1 MGLTLSSARFM
12 PLRSHGGITREQR
25 YEESAEN
32 MWTQSPEF
40 RIDGPE
46 FRMLRD
52 RWPIR
57 QLRKQDC
64 RASSE
69 FRHCRLNGRLR
80 CLRVWDYRLCMPL
93 TDRDGRTARQS
104 VSRLLSRGVRDSEM
118 AASLGLSLSTYSRRK
133 DKSDFPTYAELRR
146 LADRLGVDETILL
159 VDFGHVDVASL
170 NDELRERDLTY
181 RNAIDV
187 ITSMRKSPNP
197 RGS

>member
-1 MGLTLSSARFM
+1 
-12 PLRSHGGITREQR
+12 
-25 YEESAEN
+25 
-32 MWTQSPEF
+32 
-40 RIDGPE
+40 
-46 FRMLRD
+46 
-52 RWPIR
+52 
-57 QLRKQDC
+57 
-64 RASSE
+64 
-69 FRHCRLNGRLR
+69 
-80 CLRVWDYRLCMPL
+80 MPL

-170 NDELRERDLTY
+170 NDELRERYLTY

-187 ITSMRKSPNP
+187 IVSMRKSPNP
-197 RGS
+197 GSGATADISGIGQSNG